1 MALETLIERLG
12 VSVSEAL
19 LRQALTHRSYSYEH
33 DNQPNNERLE
43 FLGDSVLG
51 FVVTSH
57 LFERF
62 TALDEGNLTKLK
74 NALVSATA
82 LAKVASDLGLGEF
95 MLMGKGETQTGGS
108 SKPNLLADTFEALL
122 GAVYV
127 ESGIEAAEQLVERLV
142 LAPLENHEL
151 LLENAD
157 PKTKL
162 QEWAQARLLEAPN
175 YEITHEG
182 ADHDRTFFATVTVA
196 GVEVAGVARSRKN
209 AEAQAALAAL
219 EILGDE

>member
-1 MALETLIERLG
+1 MALEVLIERLG

-51 FVVTSH
+51 FVVTGH

-62 TALDEGNLTKLK
+62 TTLDEGNLTKLK

-95 MLMGKGETQTGGS
+95 MLLGKGETQTGGS

-127 ESGIEAAEQLVERLV
+127 ESGIEAAEQLVKRLV
-142 LAPLENHEL
+142 LAPLEDHEQ

-162 QEWAQARLLEAPN
+162 QEWAQARMLDAPR

-196 GVEVAGVARSRKN
+196 ALEVAGVARSRKN

>member
-1 MALETLIERLG
+1 MAIETLIERLG

-95 MLMGKGETQTGGS
+95 MLLGKGETQTGGS

-127 ESGIEAAEQLVERLV
+127 ESGIEAAEQLVKRLV

>member
-1 MALETLIERLG
+1 M
-12 VSVSEAL
+12 
-19 LRQALTHRSYSYEH
+19 
-33 DNQPNNERLE
+33 
-43 FLGDSVLG
+43 LG

-57 LFERF
+57 LLERF
-62 TALDEGNLTKLK
+62 TALDEGNLTTLK

-95 MLMGKGETQTGGS
+95 MLLGKGETQTGGS

>member
-1 MALETLIERLG
+1 MALEVLIERLG

-62 TALDEGNLTKLK
+62 TALDEGDLTKLK

-95 MLMGKGETQTGGS
+95 MLLGKGETQTGGS

-122 GAVYV
+122 GAVFV
-127 ESGIEAAEQLVERLV
+127 ESGIEAAEQLVRRLV

>member
-1 MALETLIERLG
+1 MSLEVLIERLG

-62 TALDEGNLTKLK
+62 TALDEGDLTKLK

-95 MLMGKGETQTGGS
+95 MLLGKGETQTGGS

-122 GAVYV
+122 GAVFV
-127 ESGIEAAEQLVERLV
+127 ESGIEAAEQLVRRLV

>member
-1 MALETLIERLG
+1 MALEVLIERLG

-51 FVVTSH
+51 FVVTGH

-62 TALDEGNLTKLK
+62 TTLDEGNLTKLK

-95 MLMGKGETQTGGS
+95 MLLGKGETQTGGS

-127 ESGIEAAEQLVERLV
+127 ESGIEAAEQLVKRLV
-142 LAPLENHEL
+142 LAPLEDHEQ

-162 QEWAQARLLEAPN
+162 QEWAQARMLDAPR

-196 GVEVAGVARSRKN
+196 DVEVAGVARSRKN

>member
-95 MLMGKGETQTGGS
+95 MLLGKGETQTGGS

-127 ESGIEAAEQLVERLV
+127 ESGIEAAEQLVKRLV

>member
-95 MLMGKGETQTGGS
+95 MLLGKGETQTGGS

-162 QEWAQARLLEAPN
+162 QEWAQSRLLEAPN